1 MSTHQLQRETV
12 LIKGLHAQDSHGEV
26 VNPIHLS
33 TTFVRNLDGSY
44 PEGRVY
50 SRASAVAYDE
60 PEALLA
66 HLEGGKEAALF
77 ASGMAAAT
85 TVLQSLKPGSR
96 VVFPRLMY
104 WALRKWLLHF
114 GSTWQVEVVFYDNAD
129 LANLENKLRPKAELL
144 WIETPA
150 NPTMEI
156 TDIAAAAALGHRYG
170 ARVVVDS
177 TVATPVQT
185 KPLELG
191 ADLVLHSASK
201 YLNGHSDVIAGALV
215 TGQRDA
221 HWAQLK
227 NIRALSGNILG
238 PFEAWLLARGMKTL
252 FVRVQAA
259 SASALWLAQQLAR
272 QPQLDVLYAGL
283 PAHPQHEIAL
293 RQMRGGFGGLL
304 AILHKGGKEAAIA
317 TTNRVRL
324 FKRATSLG
332 AVESLIEHRASVE
345 GVGTFCPDNLIR
357 LSVGLEA
364 KEDLLADLLQAI
376 NEENSHA

>member
-1 MSTHQLQRETV
+1 MNAPKLQRETV
-12 LIKGLHAQDSHGEV
+12 LIKGLHTDHASGEV
-26 VNPIHLS
+26 VSPIHLS
-33 TTFVRNLDGSY
+33 TTFVRNEDGSY

-50 SRASAVAYDE
+50 SRASSVAYDE

-66 HLEGGKEAALF
+66 HLEGGKEALLF
-77 ASGMAAAT
+77 SSGMAAAS

-104 WALRKWLLHF
+104 WALRKWILQF
-114 GSTWQVEVVFYDNAD
+114 SATWNIELVFYDNANLAD
-129 LANLENKLRPKAELL
+129 LEQKLQPAADLL

-150 NPTMEI
+150 NPTMEV
-156 TDIAAAAALGHRYG
+156 TDIRAAAALAHRVG

-185 KPLELG
+185 RPLELG

-201 YLNGHSDVIAGALV
+201 YLNGHTDVIAGALV
-215 TGQRDA
+215 TAQRDA

-227 NIRALSGNILG
+227 NLRALSGNILG

-252 FVRVQAA
+252 FVRVQTA
-259 SASALWLAQQLAR
+259 SASALWLAQHLA
-272 QPQLDVLYAGL
+272 QHPDLDVLYPGL
-283 PAHPQHEIAL
+283 PSHPQHAVAHS
-293 RQMRGGFGGLL
+293 QMSGSYGGLL
-304 AILHKGGKEAAIA
+304 SIRVKQGEAAAIA
-317 TTNRVRL
+317 ATHKVQI

-345 GVGTFCPDNLIR
+345 GVGTFCPADLIR

-364 KEDLLADLLQAI
+364 REDLLHDLLQALP
-376 NEENSHA
+376 A

>member
-1 MSTHQLQRETV
+1 MSEQHFQRETM
-12 LIKGLHAQDSHGEV
+12 LIKGLHAQDIHGEV

-50 SRASAVAYDE
+50 SRPSAVAYDE
-60 PEALLA
+60 PETLLE

-96 VVFPRLMY
+96 VVFPKLMY

-114 GSTWQVEVVFYDNAD
+114 GATWNVEVMFYDNAD
-129 LANLENKLRPKAELL
+129 LADLESKLIPRAELL

-185 KPLELG
+185 RPLELG

-215 TGQRDA
+215 TSERDA
-221 HWAQLK
+221 YWAQIK
-227 NIRALSGNILG
+227 NLRALSGNILG

-259 SASALWLAQQLAR
+259 SASALWLAQQLAK
-272 QPQLDVLYAGL
+272 QPQLEVLYAGL
-283 PAHPQHEIAL
+283 PTHPQHAIAQ
-293 RQMRGGFGGLL
+293 RQMHGGFGGLL
-304 AILHKGGKEAAIA
+304 AILHQGGERSAIS
-317 TTNRVRL
+317 TTNRVQL

-345 GVGTFCPDNLIR
+345 GMGTFCPNNLIR
-357 LSVGLEA
+357 LSIGLEA
-364 KEDLLADLLQAI
+364 KEDLLADLLQGI
-376 NEENSHA
+376 NEEGSHA